1 MILGVVIGTLSSLFV
16 ASPIAYMMLKNKK
29 GSAPATT
36 TEE

>member
-29 GSAPATT
+29 IAEPVAETAK
-36 TEE
+36 